1 MRATVIQH
9 LESAAGTTIFFL
21 LTLRLSRAVVQPRL
35 NRVLPPWWHRYTT
48 GIGILLVSGVVVLAV
63 CAIGMDQL
71 GASLIA
77 VRTSFCPQCAMVQR

>member
-9 LESAAGTTIFFL
+9 LEFLAGTTIFFL

-35 NRVLPPWWHRYTT
+35 NRMLPPWWHRYTT
-48 GIGILLVSGVVVLAV
+48 GIGILLVTGAIVAAV
-63 CAIGMDQL
+63 SVIGMDQL
-71 GASLIA
+71 GERLIA